1 MSAYMVIRCRISD
14 RAAFGAYGKAAAEL
28 VAKMGGRY
36 VVRGGGNETLEE
48 GLGPRDMT
56 AVHVISAWLTREAA
70 LAFWNSPEYTEVRK
84 LREHCATAEVAL
96 LDGVE

>member
-36 VVRGGGNETLEE
+36 VAAATKRLK
-48 GLGPRDMT
+48 R
-56 AVHVISAWLTREAA
+56 ASASVT
-70 LAFWNSPEYTEVRK
+70 
-84 LREHCATAEVAL
+84 
-96 LDGVE
+96 

>member
-14 RAAFGAYGKAAAEL
+14 RTAFGAYGKAAAEL

-36 VVRGGGNETLEE
+36 LVRGGGNETLEE

-56 AVHVISAWLTREAA
+56 AVHVISVWPTREAA

-96 LDGVE
+96 LDGLE